1 MDTINTINMINTY
14 FDRIFVINLKS
25 RTDRREAMIKKLKN
39 VNITNYEFVD
49 AINGAE
55 QPYYNLYLQRLH
67 TRGFFEGTGAFGI
80 LYSVLK
86 VLMVSKINNYKKI
99 LILED
104 DVIFHKNFTI
114 LFNQKIQK
122 IPQWKLLYFGTSM
135 EKWRIKERSSINHL
149 NGYLVSRGQIQGA
162 FAIGIDS
169 SIFQEL
175 INLIQVTNKPWD
187 IGPLKEINLK
197 YNFQVFSFY
206 PYLTICETKDSSIRP
221 GIELNNFAIQ
231 CGWNLDDFH

>member
-1 MDTINTINMINTY
+1 MDTY
-14 FDRIFVINLKS
+14 FDRIFIINLKS
-25 RTDRREAMIKKLKN
+25 RTDRKEAMIKKLKQ

-49 AINGAE
+49 AINGSE
-55 QPYYNLYLQRLH
+55 QPYYTLYLKRLH
-67 TRGFFEGTGAFGI
+67 TVGFFEGTGAFGV

-114 LFNQKIQK
+114 LFEEKIKK
-122 IPQWKLLYFGTSM
+122 IPSWKLLYLGTSM
-135 EKWRIKERSSINHL
+135 EKWRINERASINHQ

-162 FAIGIDS
+162 FAVGIDS

-175 INLIQVTNKPWD
+175 INMIQTTNKPWD

-206 PYLTICETKDSSIRP
+206 PYLTICETKDSNLRP
-221 GIELNNFAIQ
+221 GVELNNFAIQ
-231 CGWNLDDFH
+231 CGWNLNDF

>member
-1 MDTINTINMINTY
+1 MDTY
-14 FDRIFVINLKS
+14 FDRIFIINLKS
-25 RTDRREAMIKKLKN
+25 RTDRKEAMIKKLKQ
-39 VNITNYEFVD
+39 VNITNYEFVE
-49 AINGAE
+49 AINGSE
-55 QPYYNLYLQRLH
+55 QPYYTLYLKRLH
-67 TRGFFEGTGAFGI
+67 TVGFFEGTGAFGV

-114 LFNQKIQK
+114 LFEEKIKK
-122 IPQWKLLYFGTSM
+122 IPSWKLLYFGTSM
-135 EKWRIKERSSINHL
+135 EKWRINERASINHQ

-162 FAIGIDS
+162 FAVGIDS

-175 INLIQVTNKPWD
+175 INMIQNTNKPWD

-206 PYLTICETKDSSIRP
+206 PYLTICETKDSNLRP
-221 GIELNNFAIQ
+221 GVELNNFAIQ
-231 CGWNLDDFH
+231 CGWNLNDF